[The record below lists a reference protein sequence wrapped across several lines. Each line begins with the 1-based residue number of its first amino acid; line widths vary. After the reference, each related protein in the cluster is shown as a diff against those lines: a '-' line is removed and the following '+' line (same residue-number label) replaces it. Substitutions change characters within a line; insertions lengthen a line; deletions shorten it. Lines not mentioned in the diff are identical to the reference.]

1 MPLGKLLSVL
11 RRRVARNGRPKAGP
25 PGTSSWRP
33 PAFTLLL
40 TAACATVPPGQGA
53 VVLGPSGVHPEALGE
68 GVSPMPWFGEV
79 SLYDLRQ
86 QQVTV
91 RFNALTQDGGLV
103 TASASV
109 VTFRIV
115 PEELVALAREV
126 GPGYAQT
133 LVRPEAE
140 AAVRLVVGGMQADML
155 DTEHIRL
162 AQADV
167 TRRAAARLRPYHLLL
182 ESVDLRTLQVLAP
195 LAQAEVGHALV
206 LQQEFLA
213 AARQLE
219 IARKRAEARREEAAG
234 LADEFEAVARSLSPQ
249 TLEDLRLRAW
259 TRLLQSPSS
268 SVQVE
273 AAGVPAIVEVS
284 P

>member
-1 MPLGKLLSVL
+1 LTLS
-11 RRRVARNGRPKAGP
+11 
-25 PGTSSWRP
+25 
-33 PAFTLLL
+33 LLL
-40 TAACATVPPGQGA
+40 LATSCATVPPGQGA
-53 VVLGPSGVHPEALGE
+53 VVLGPSGVHPEALKE
-68 GVSPMPWFGEV
+68 GVSGMPWFGEV

-91 RFNALTQDGGLV
+91 RFNALTKDGGLV

-126 GPGYAQT
+126 GPRFAKT

-140 AAVRLVVGGMQADML
+140 AAVRLVVGAMQADEL
-155 DTEHIRL
+155 DTDHIRL
-162 AQADV
+162 AQTEV

-182 ESVDLRTLQVLAP
+182 ESVDLRTLQVIAP

-219 IARKRAEARREEAAG
+219 IVGKQADARRAEAAG
-234 LADEFEAVARSLSPQ
+234 LAAQFEALGPSLSPE
-249 TLEDLRLRAW
+249 TLENLRVRAW
-259 TRLLQSPSS
+259 DRLLQSPST
-268 SVQVE
+268 SVEVE
-273 AAGVPAIVEVS
+273 AAGAPAILEVS

>member
-1 MPLGKLLSVL
+1 MLVLS
-11 RRRVARNGRPKAGP
+11 AG
-25 PGTSSWRP
+25 
-33 PAFTLLL
+33 
-40 TAACATVPPGQGA
+40 CATVPPGQGA
-53 VVLGPSGVHPEALGE
+53 VVLGPSGVHPEALTE
-68 GVSPMPWFGEV
+68 GVSAMPWFGEV

-91 RFNALTQDGGLV
+91 RFNALTHDGGLV

-126 GPGYAQT
+126 GPGYAEA

-140 AAVRLVVGGMQADML
+140 RAVRLVVGGLKADEL
-155 DTEHIRL
+155 DTDHIRL

-167 TRRAAARLRPYHLLL
+167 TRRAAERLRPYHLLL
-182 ESVDLRTLQVLAP
+182 ESVDLRTLQVVAP

-206 LQQEFLA
+206 LQQRFLA

-219 IARKRAEARREEAAG
+219 IVEKQADARRAEAAG
-234 LADEFEAVARSLSPQ
+234 LASQFEALSRSLSPQ
-249 TLEDLRLRAW
+249 TLDDMRLRAW

-268 SVQVE
+268 YVEVE
-273 AAGVPAIVEVS
+273 AAGSPALLEVS